1 MNGIR
6 FRSLSGGHDVSA
18 REALSSLEYDLI
30 RMACDPDRRVPF
42 FVRFGLVLWLTE
54 RYHLY

>member
-1 MNGIR
+1 MNATRIG
-6 FRSLSGGHDVSA
+6 SLHGRPGVSTW
-18 REALSSLEYDLI
+18 EDLSRLEYDLI
-30 RMACDPDRRVPF
+30 RMAFDPDGRVPF